1 MKCPGLKLEYLK
13 LCVHLTDL
21 NIYRR
26 QKLNG
31 ETSDLLNKIV
41 VLFFIISNKKNNET
55 SSLYIIIQQIG
66 CLQ

>member
-1 MKCPGLKLEYLK
+1 M
-13 LCVHLTDL
+13 T
-21 NIYRR
+21 I

-31 ETSDLLNKIV
+31 ETSDLLSRIL

>member
-1 MKCPGLKLEYLK
+1 M
-13 LCVHLTDL
+13 T
-21 NIYRR
+21 I

-31 ETSDLLNKIV
+31 ETSYLLSRIL